1 MMNLYL
7 PGGYMRDLKIGIRLA
22 LAFAIM
28 VVLIAVMALFS
39 YNQFSK
45 IENQIELLAKNNFVK
60 SQATGDAMESI
71 QNVCRSVAL
80 MVAIQDTNFRS
91 MERKRLEK
99 ERGDYRAA
107 IGRIEELEKNPEGQ
121 TMLNNLK
128 DAVKVAAAANN
139 KALELAV
146 AGKQTEA
153 ETMLKDEAGPLI
165 EALIKSTN
173 SLIDYQKKRVDL
185 RYNEAVAV
193 YHAAQIGLV
202 IACVVAVIIAVIC
215 ALLITR
221 SIVLPVRSMRSI
233 LQDIARGEGDLTVRL
248 DASSKDELGETCHWF
263 NVFVEKLHGIIEQIA
278 QTTNRVA
285 SASGQLNSTSEQ
297 MATGAEEVAA
307 QAGTVATAG
316 EEMSATSGDIARNC
330 HLASEAANQAND
342 SAVAG
347 SYVVLDTVNC
357 MNSIADKVKE
367 TAKSVASLGNRS
379 DQIGEIVGTI
389 EDIADQTNLLALN
402 AAIEAARAGEQ
413 GRGFAVVAD
422 EVRALAERTTKA
434 THEISGMIKAIQRET
449 KAAVAAMESGV
460 KEVEQG
466 TVEAGKSGEAL
477 TQILEQLAALQTQ
490 ISQVATAAEEQ
501 TATTSEISNNMQQIT
516 DVVSGT
522 ARGAQESAVAANQLS
537 ELSNDLRNIV
547 SQFKLA

>member
-1 MMNLYL
+1 
-7 PGGYMRDLKIGIRLA
+7 MRDLKIGIRLA

-28 VVLIAVMALFS
+28 VVLIAIMALFS

-45 IENQIELLAKNNFVK
+45 IEAQVESLAKANFAK
-60 SQATGDAMESI
+60 SQATADAMEAI

-80 MVAIQDTNFRS
+80 IVAVQDPVFQAKERENLSKSRS
-91 MERKRLEK
+91 QYREALSRLE
-99 ERGDYRAA
+99 A
-107 IGRIEELEKNPEGQ
+107 LEKQPEGKAQ
-121 TMLNNLK
+121 IENVK
-128 DAVKVAAAANN
+128 AAVKTAVAANN
-139 KALELAV
+139 NALALV
-146 AGKQTEA
+146 AEGKQSEA
-153 ETMLKDEAGPLI
+153 EAVIKVEAGPSV
-165 EALIKSTN
+165 EALLKSVDDMSN
-173 SLIDYQKKRVDL
+173 YQKKRVDI
-185 RYNEAVAV
+185 RYEEAVNV
-193 YHAAQIGLV
+193 YHSAQIGL
-202 IACVVAVIIAVIC
+202 IISCVVAMIIAITC

-221 SIVLPVRSMRSI
+221 SIILPVRSMRSI

-248 DASSKDELGETCHWF
+248 DANAKDELGETCHWF

-278 QTTNRVA
+278 RTTDQVA
-285 SASGQLNSTSEQ
+285 SASSQLHSTSEQ

-316 EEMSATSGDIARNC
+316 EEMSATSGDIAQNC
-330 HLASEAANQAND
+330 HMAADAADTAND
-342 SAVAG
+342 SAIAG
-347 SYVVLDTVNC
+347 SHVVLDTVNC

-434 THEISGMIKAIQRET
+434 THEISKMIKTIQQET
-449 KAAVAAMESGV
+449 KMAVVAMESGV

-466 TVEAGKSGEAL
+466 TVEAGKAGDAL
-477 TQILEQLAALQTQ
+477 SKILENLGSLQTQ

-516 DVVSGT
+516 EVVSST
-522 ARGAQESAVAANQLS
+522 ARGAQESAMAANQLS
-537 ELSNDLRNIV
+537 ELSNSLRNIV